1 MIEHT
6 PPSVVADGPA
16 SDRKATGKPCIAL
29 MGEFSAGKTTLINFL
44 IGSDVLPTKIT
55 ATQVPPV
62 WLSYGEDD
70 EPFYVDSENRSY
82 PVDLMDI
89 QNLDVKNVRYIKVF
103 AASAFLKSFDLIDTP
118 GISDPNIPEFHRDTA
133 INNANAILWCTH
145 ATQAW
150 RESENSAWSTVPEPL
165 QASSILVAT
174 RADKLDER
182 NRERVKKRLQ
192 REAGGMFSTILMFS
206 AIDALKAKSGEG
218 PSDLM
223 EQSGGAQLLKELW
236 KIAGRIAPEEP
247 AAPLT
252 EKVDAPVA
260 PVVRPVRVTNRPGR
274 NRQRISADDAQS
286 LRSQLLSAGGD
297 DAPEND
303 AMPEPVET
311 EIPDLTGDEDSG
323 TLLHLSPEGRADPL
337 DDILEQAMESDAAPE
352 EDIDAVAP
360 PEIEDDMTTME
371 PLRVGRS
378 QPDDEDTLSAL
389 KAILHEDPAE
399 PDDTADEPVAEQD
412 DLGAGDP
419 AILPLELWG
428 QVQQE
433 YKIETVDDVTNAVSI
448 LLEVMQEHRICFSNC
463 CQPRT
468 DRNHVNE
475 GFPVSL
481 SG

>member
-6 PPSVVADGPA
+6 PPSIAADGSPP
-16 SDRKATGKPCIAL
+16 DRKATGKPCIAL

-44 IGSDVLPTKIT
+44 IGADVLPTKIT

-70 EPFYVDSENRSY
+70 EPFYVDSEDRSY
-82 PVDLMDI
+82 PIDLMDI

-133 INNANAILWCTH
+133 INNADAILWCTH

-236 KIAGRIAPEEP
+236 KIAGRFSPAEP
-247 AAPLT
+247 ATTQA
-252 EKVDAPVA
+252 EEIDAPVA
-260 PVVRPVRVTNRPGR
+260 AVVRPVRVTNRPGR

-286 LRSQLLSAGGD
+286 LRSQLLSASQD
-297 DAPEND
+297 DQPESD
-303 AMPEPVET
+303 AVPEPVEA
-311 EIPDLTGDEDSG
+311 EMFDLPGDEDSG
-323 TLLHLSPEGRADPL
+323 NPLDLSLDGYVDPL
-337 DDILEQAMESDAAPE
+337 DDILEQTMASDAPPE
-352 EDIDAVAP
+352 EDVDVVTT
-360 PEIEDDMTTME
+360 PEIDDDITTIE
-371 PLRVGRS
+371 ISRVGRPQS
-378 QPDDEDTLSAL
+378 DDDDTLSAL
-389 KAILHEDPAE
+389 KAILHEDPPE
-399 PDDTADEPVAEQD
+399 PDDVADEPVAEQD
-412 DLGAGDP
+412 DLDAGDP

-428 QVQQE
+428 QVQRE
-433 YKIETVDDVTNAVSI
+433 YRIETVDDVANAVSI

-475 GFPVSL
+475 DFPVSL